1 MHWIMQFNA
10 LQKLVA
16 KACWRIES
24 AFSNVCEISLSLLL
38 IETDLSVSLN
48 TPVKTSICIILLALS
63 IKFLV
68 MLEFIVCIHY
78 ILLVY
83 YSLFKLG
90 VLLAFSDPY
99 QGEKYGIKLQK

>member
-1 MHWIMQFNA
+1 
-10 LQKLVA
+10 
-16 KACWRIES
+16 
-24 AFSNVCEISLSLLL
+24 
-38 IETDLSVSLN
+38 
-48 TPVKTSICIILLALS
+48 
-63 IKFLV
+63 